1 MDIRATPERYYL
13 GIVRDSMLSR
23 REFWEHRKNRTTI
36 WGLWKFFVWRL
47 HRMKKKIFF
56 LIG

>member
-1 MDIRATPERYYL
+1 MI
-13 GIVRDSMLSR
+13 SR
-23 REFWEHRKNRTTI
+23 REFWEHRKNRSTI

-56 LIG
+56 RFG